1 MSGHSKWAT
10 IKHKKGALDAK
21 RGKLFSKLSKEIT
34 VAAKQGKD
42 PDTNPRLR
50 LALLKAKEANMPS
63 DNVDRAVKK
72 GTGELP
78 GVTYEEN
85 TYEGY
90 GAGGVAI
97 MVEVLTDNKN
107 RTSSEIRTIF
117 TKQNGNMAGQGS
129 VSWMFTKKG
138 YFSVPKAGT
147 DEEKL
152 MSLVLDLGAEDMK
165 TEDEHN
171 FEVLTSPKDFEK
183 VKEGLAKNNIK
194 CEQAEITNLPTTYI
208 KLELPHARQVLG
220 LIEALEDHDDVQN
233 VYSNFDISD
242 EIMSQIEKES

>member
-21 RGKLFSKLSKEIT
+21 RGKLFSKLSKEIS
-34 VAAKQGKD
+34 VSAKQGKD

-50 LALLKAKEANMPS
+50 LALQKAKEANMPS

-97 MVEVLTDNKN
+97 MVDILTDNKN

-117 TKQNGNMAGQGS
+117 TKQTAIWRVRGRYRGCLP
-129 VSWMFTKKG
+129 KKG
-138 YFSVPKAGT
+138 IFQYS
-147 DEEKL
+147 
-152 MSLVLDLGAEDMK
+152 
-165 TEDEHN
+165 
-171 FEVLTSPKDFEK
+171 
-183 VKEGLAKNNIK
+183 
-194 CEQAEITNLPTTYI
+194 
-208 KLELPHARQVLG
+208 RQT
-220 LIEALEDHDDVQN
+220 QTRK
-233 VYSNFDISD
+233 SS
-242 EIMSQIEKES
+242 

>member
-21 RGKLFSKLSKEIT
+21 RGKLFSKLSKEIS

-50 LALLKAKEANMPS
+50 LALSKAKEANMPS

-78 GVTYEEN
+78 GVIYEET

-97 MVEVLTDNKN
+97 IVDALTDNKN

-117 TKQNGNMAGQGS
+117 TKLNGNMAGQGS
-129 VSWMFTKKG
+129 VSWMFAKKG
-138 YFSVPKAGT
+138 CFFIPKAGI

-152 MSLVLDLGAEDMK
+152 MSQVLDSGAEDMK
-165 TEDEHN
+165 TDDEHN
-171 FEVLTSPKDFEK
+171 FEVIASVKDFEK
-183 VKEGLAKNNIK
+183 IKEALVKANIK
-194 CEQAEITNLPTTYI
+194 CEQAEITNLPNSYI
-208 KLELPHARQVLG
+208 KLELSPARQVLG

-233 VYSNFDISD
+233 VYANFDIPD
-242 EIMSQIEKES
+242 EIMQKIENET

>member
-1 MSGHSKWAT
+1 MSGHSKWST

-21 RGKLFSKLSKEIT
+21 RGKIFSKLSKEIA
-34 VAAKQGKD
+34 VSAKQGKD

-50 LALLKAKEANMPS
+50 LALQKAKEANMPS

-78 GVTYEEN
+78 GVMYEET

-97 MVEVLTDNKN
+97 MVDALTDNKN
-107 RTSSEIRTIF
+107 RTTSEIRTIF

-129 VSWMFTKKG
+129 VSWMFAKKG
-138 YFSVPKAGT
+138 YFSIPKAGT

-152 MSLVLDLGAEDMK
+152 MNLVLDSGAEDMK
-165 TEDEHN
+165 TDDEHN
-171 FEVLTSPKDFEK
+171 FEVITNIRDFEK
-183 VKEGLAKNNIK
+183 VKEAIVKNNIK
-194 CEQAEITNLPTTYI
+194 WQEAEITNLPSNYI
-208 KLELPHARQVLG
+208 KLELSPARQVLG
-220 LIEALEDHDDVQN
+220 LVEALEDNDDVQN

-242 EIMSQIEKES
+242 EVMSQIEKEA

>member
-21 RGKLFSKLSKEIT
+21 RGKLFSKLSKEIS
-34 VAAKQGKD
+34 VSAKQGKD

-50 LALLKAKEANMPS
+50 LALQKAKEANMPS

-78 GVTYEEN
+78 GVIYEE
-85 TYEGY
+85 TSYEGY

-97 MVEVLTDNKN
+97 MVDALTDNKN
-107 RTSSEIRTIF
+107 RTTSEIRTIF

-138 YFSVPKAGT
+138 YISVPKASV

-152 MSLVLDLGAEDMK
+152 MNLVLDLGAEDIK
-165 TEDEHN
+165 TDDEES
-171 FEVLTSPKDFEK
+171 FEVIISPKDFEK
-183 VKEGLAKNNIK
+183 VKAGLAENKI
-194 CEQAEITNLPTTYI
+194 EWQEAEITMLPNAYI
-208 KLELPHARQVLG
+208 KLDMQQAKQVLALVDG
-220 LIEALEDHDDVQN
+220 LEDNDDVQN
-233 VYSNFDISD
+233 VYSNFDIPA
-242 EIMSQIEKES
+242 EILKQLEEKE

>member
-21 RGKLFSKLSKEIT
+21 RGKLFSKLSKEIS
-34 VAAKQGKD
+34 VSAKQGKD

-50 LALLKAKEANMPS
+50 LALQKAKEANMPS

-97 MVEVLTDNKN
+97 MVDILTDNKN

-129 VSWMFTKKG
+129 VSWMFAKKG
-138 YFSVPKAGT
+138 YFSILKANT

-152 MSLVLDLGAEDMK
+152 MSLVLDSGAEDMK
-165 TEDEHN
+165 TDDEHN
-171 FEVLTSPKDFEK
+171 FEVITIPKDFEK
-183 VKEGLAKNNIK
+183 VKEALVKNNIK
-194 CEQAEITNLPTTYI
+194 WEEAEITNLPNSYI
-208 KLELPHARQVLG
+208 KLELSPARQVLG

-233 VYSNFDISD
+233 VYANFDIPD
-242 EIMSQIEKES
+242 EIMQKIENET